1 MKAILPI
8 LSALFLALAYLLPFH
23 KLPWTTF
30 GSEVLTFLSG
40 ITLLCMFLK
49 KDLKIPKPQLL
60 ALPIL
65 FIPFIQYGFGH
76 ILYFSNALLCTAYL
90 LMFWLMVVVGY
101 NLSLDKFHR
110 EKTFAALSIVILIVA
125 LLSSVIAICQWLGIN
140 SYFAPLM
147 NFLKGNRP
155 YANFAQPNNLATFL
169 TMGVFACLYFYE
181 KRLISNI
188 VLIPSTLILVFTIA
202 LTQSRTSWV
211 VCLFVLI
218 YLAIKQFNQPKR
230 FSFAKLLLWVGI
242 FVAAI
247 GLLPYFN
254 ALISTVSQQTVV
266 DTATAVERA
275 SSGYL
280 RLDMWS
286 QAWVAIQQQP
296 WLGYGWN
303 QTGMAQIAAFDL
315 YPSHEWYKT
324 AHNVILDLLIWN
336 GIPLGAVIIL
346 YVVGWLY
353 WLNKGIKEPISLT
366 ATLMV
371 CAILIHALL
380 EYPIHYAYFLLPMG
394 FLLGIIQA
402 QYPYLPS
409 KNLKPAVT
417 LSLVLI
423 GLSLC
428 AVVYRD
434 YLLYRQQSV
443 FINLKKPLTAAQQTV
458 MDQPIWLLSQ
468 FEERVWWIGLDPLT
482 KMSDEQLQHIDRMVA
497 NLASKY
503 DLLKYAQILAFN
515 GKKAE
520 AEHQLWILA
529 QLHGDKHSYQDLLP
543 KAEK

>member
-1 MKAILPI
+1 MHLILPI
-8 LSALFLALAYLLPFH
+8 LSALLLALAYLLPFH

-30 GSEVLTFLSG
+30 GSEILAFLSG
-40 ITLLCMFLK
+40 ITLLCIFLK
-49 KDLKIPKPQLL
+49 KNLKIPKPQLL

-65 FIPFIQYGFGH
+65 LIPFIQYGFGQ
-76 ILYFSNALLCTAYL
+76 ILYFSNALLCSVYL
-90 LMFWLMVVVGY
+90 LMFWLMVIVGY
-101 NLSLDKFHR
+101 NLSLDKVKR
-110 EKTFAALSIVILIVA
+110 EKAFTSISIVILIVA
-125 LLSSVIAICQWLGIN
+125 LLSSVMAILQWLGLN
-140 SYFAPLM
+140 SYFAPFM

-181 KRLISNI
+181 KRLIANVVI
-188 VLIPSTLILVFTIA
+188 VPATLILIFSIA

-218 YLAIKQFNQPKR
+218 YLAIKQFNQFKR
-230 FSFAKLLLWVGI
+230 FSFAKLLLWVGV

-254 ALISTVSQQTVV
+254 SFINTFSQQDVV
-266 DTATAVERA
+266 TTASVIQRA

-296 WLGYGWN
+296 WWGYGWN
-303 QTGMAQIAAFDL
+303 QTGIAQIAAFDL

-324 AHNVILDLLIWN
+324 AHNVILDLLVWN
-336 GIPLGAVIIL
+336 GIPLGILIIL

-353 WLNKGIKEPISLT
+353 WLNKGIKEPVSLV

-402 QYPYLPS
+402 QYPHLPS

-423 GLSLC
+423 GISLC
-428 AVVYRD
+428 VIVYRD
-434 YLLYRQQSV
+434 YQLYRQQSV
-443 FINLKKPLTAAQQTV
+443 YVNTKKPLTDAQQQV
-458 MDQPIWLLSQ
+458 MNQQIWLLSQ
-468 FEERVWWIGLDPLT
+468 FKERVWWISLDPFT
-482 KMSDEQLQHIDRMVA
+482 KMSDVQLQHLGRMVA

-503 DLLKYAQILAFN
+503 DLFKYAQILAFN

-520 AEHQLWILA
+520 AEHQLWILSE
-529 QLHGDKHSYQDLLP
+529 LHREKHSYQDVLP
-543 KAEK
+543 KTEK

>member
-30 GSEVLTFLSG
+30 GSEVLAFLSG

-65 FIPFIQYGFGH
+65 LIPFIQYGFGQ
-76 ILYFSNALLCTAYL
+76 IVYFSNALLCSAYL

-101 NLSLDKFHR
+101 NLSLDKIKR
-110 EKTFAALSIVILIVA
+110 EKVFTSISIVILIVA
-125 LLSSVIAICQWLGIN
+125 LLSSVMAILQWLGLN
-140 SYFAPLM
+140 SHFAPLM

-169 TMGVFACLYFYE
+169 TMGGFACLYFYE

-188 VLIPSTLILVFTIA
+188 ILIPSALILVFTIA

-218 YLAIKQFNQPKR
+218 YLAIKQFNQFKR
-230 FSFAKLLLWVGI
+230 FSFAKLLLWIGV

-254 ALISTVSQQTVV
+254 SFINSVSQQDVV
-266 DTATAVERA
+266 TTASVVQRA

-296 WLGYGWN
+296 WWGYGWN

-336 GIPLGAVIIL
+336 GIPLGALIVL

-353 WLNKGIKEPISLT
+353 WLNKGIREPISLT
-366 ATLMV
+366 ASLMV
-371 CAILIHALL
+371 CAILIHAFL

-402 QYPYLPS
+402 QYPHLPS
-409 KNLKPAVT
+409 KNLKPTVT

-423 GLSLC
+423 GISLC
-428 AVVYRD
+428 VIVYRD
-434 YLLYRQQSV
+434 YQLYRQQSV
-443 FINLKKPLTAAQQTV
+443 YVNTKKPLTDAQQTV
-458 MDQPIWLLSQ
+458 MNQQIWLLSQ
-468 FEERVWWIGLDPLT
+468 FKERVWWISLDPFT
-482 KMSDEQLQHIDRMVA
+482 KMSDVQLQHLGRMVA

-503 DLLKYAQILAFN
+503 DLFKYAQVLAFN

-529 QLHGDKHSYQDLLP
+529 ELHGDKRNYQDLLS

>member
-1 MKAILPI
+1 MHLILPV
-8 LSALFLALAYLLPFH
+8 LSAFFLALAYLLPFH

-30 GSEVLTFLSG
+30 GSEVLAFLSA

-49 KDLKIPKPQLL
+49 KNLKIPKPQLL

-65 FIPFIQYGFGH
+65 LIPLIQYGFGQ
-76 ILYFSNALLCTAYL
+76 IVYFSNALLCSAYL
-90 LMFWLMVVVGY
+90 LMFWLMVIVGY
-101 NLSLDKFHR
+101 NLSLDKVTR
-110 EKTFAALSIVILIVA
+110 EKAFTSISIVILIVA
-125 LLSSVIAICQWLGIN
+125 LLSGVIAILQWLGLN

-169 TMGVFACLYFYE
+169 TMAVFACLYFYE
-181 KRLISNI
+181 KRLLSNI
-188 VLIPSTLILVFTIA
+188 VLIPSALILIFTIA

-230 FSFAKLLLWVGI
+230 FGFAKLLLWVGV

-254 ALISTVSQQTVV
+254 ALISTVSQQEVV
-266 DTATAVERA
+266 DTASVVERA

-286 QAWVAIQQQP
+286 QTWVAIQQQP
-296 WLGYGWN
+296 WWGYGWN

-324 AHNVILDLLIWN
+324 AHNVILDLLVWN
-336 GIPLGAVIIL
+336 GIPLAILIIL

-353 WLNKGIKEPISLT
+353 WLNKGIREPISLT
-366 ATLMV
+366 ASLMV

-409 KNLKPAVT
+409 KNLKPAFT
-417 LSLVLI
+417 LSLVFI
-423 GLSLC
+423 GITLC

-434 YLLYRQQSV
+434 YQLYRQQSV
-443 FINLKKPLTAAQQTV
+443 FVSIKKPLTATQQAV

-468 FEERVWWIGLDPLT
+468 FDERVWWIGLDPAT
-482 KMSDEQLQHIDRMVA
+482 KMTDAELQHLDRMVA

-503 DLLKYAQILAFN
+503 DLLKYAQVLAFN

-520 AEHQLWILA
+520 AEHQLWILSE
-529 QLHGDKHSYQDLLP
+529 LHRDKRNYQDILP